1 MSHALPSP
9 SELSPQ
15 TLAVAAGRPRWEQG
29 APVNTPVTLSSTFIS
44 RGQPEPGEAS
54 YARYDNPSHHAAE
67 EVLGLLEGGSQPA
80 VLFASGMAAIDAAFS
95 LVPPGGRLV
104 VPTHAYNGTLAL
116 AQQLAAQG
124 RVRLSLVPIDQ
135 TEAVVAA
142 LGGGG
147 GSAPASLLWIET
159 PTNPL
164 LEVADAARLTQ
175 AARAVGC
182 LVAADNTLATPL
194 GQRPLDW
201 GADLVVHSASKYL
214 GGHSDLIGGAVAPA
228 CDEHLGA
235 LRDFRRVHGA
245 TPSAF
250 DAFLLLRGLRTLPL
264 RMERVNASA
273 ATLARRLESHPAV
286 AKTHYP
292 GLESHPAAA
301 LAKSQMTGGAGGV
314 IAIEVRGGAGEAD
327 QVAART
333 RHWAPATSL
342 GGVES
347 MLERRRR
354 WPGEFAD
361 VPENLIRLSVGI
373 ENVDDLWR
381 DLDHALGA

>member
-1 MSHALPSP
+1 
-9 SELSPQ
+9 
-15 TLAVAAGRPRWEQG
+15 
-29 APVNTPVTLSSTFIS
+29 
-44 RGQPEPGEAS
+44 
-54 YARYDNPSHHAAE
+54 
-67 EVLGLLEGGSQPA
+67 
-80 VLFASGMAAIDAAFS
+80 MAAIDAAFS
-95 LVPPGGRLV
+95 LVPHGGRLV

-116 AQQLAAQG
+116 AQQLASQG
-124 RVRLSLVPIDQ
+124 RVRLSLVGIDQ
-135 TEAVVAA
+135 TDSVVAA

-147 GSAPASLLWIET
+147 GSAPASMLWIET

-164 LEVADAARLTQ
+164 LEVADAVRLTQ

-194 GQRPLDW
+194 GQQPLGW
-201 GADLVVHSASKYL
+201 GADLVIHSASKYL
-214 GGHSDLIGGAVAPA
+214 GGHSDLISGAAVAA
-228 CDEHLGA
+228 SEEHLAA

-245 TPSAF
+245 TPSSF
-250 DAFLLLRGLRTLPL
+250 DAFLLLRGIRTLAL

-273 ATLARRLESHPAV
+273 ATLARRLESHHAV
-286 AKTHYP
+286 EKVRYP
-292 GLESHPAAA
+292 GLESHPAWA
-301 LAKSQMTGGAGGV
+301 LAKSQMAGGGGGV
-314 IAIEVRGGAGEAD
+314 VAIEVRGGAAEAD
-327 QVAART
+327 AVAART
-333 RHWAPATSL
+333 RCWAPATSL

-381 DLDHALGA
+381 DLDHALGG